1 MIRSLALAHAP
12 QPMPGP
18 HRDSGTRSDR
28 GGAARAEDLGGYRG
42 GVNVE
47 VTPLPGIGVRKD
59 FALRNGR
66 RIGVVTH
73 RDGKIDLIVSKSD
86 DPDACLAELPLTAEE
101 AGALANLL
109 GAPQL
114 VAQLSEEHR
123 DLPGIHTRQ
132 IPVGTPF
139 DGRTLGDTALR
150 TRTGVSVVAVMR
162 AGQVHASPTPDF
174 TLTAGDLMVTVGTS
188 EGLDNAVKILKRG

>member
-1 MIRSLALAHAP
+1 M
-12 QPMPGP
+12 
-18 HRDSGTRSDR
+18 
-28 GGAARAEDLGGYRG
+28 
-42 GVNVE
+42 E
-47 VTPLPGIGVRKD
+47 VTPLPGIGVRKE
-59 FALRNGR
+59 FALRGGR

-86 DPDACLAELPLTAEE
+86 DPDACLAALPLTTEE

-114 VAQLSEEHR
+114 VAQLTEEHR
-123 DLPGIHTRQ
+123 DMPGIHTRQ
-132 IPVGTPF
+132 IPVGAPF

-162 AGQVHASPTPDF
+162 AGHVHPSPTPDF
-174 TLTAGDLMVTVGTS
+174 TLTAGDLMVSVGTS
-188 EGLDNAVKILKRG
+188 EGLDSAVKILKRGG

>member
-1 MIRSLALAHAP
+1 M
-12 QPMPGP
+12 
-18 HRDSGTRSDR
+18 
-28 GGAARAEDLGGYRG
+28 
-42 GVNVE
+42 NVE

-59 FALRNGR
+59 FALRSGR

-73 RDGKIDLIVSKSD
+73 RDGKIELILSKPD
-86 DPDACLAELPLTAEE
+86 DPDACLAELPLSADE
-101 AGALANLL
+101 ASTLANLL

-114 VAQLSEEHR
+114 VAQLNEEHR

-132 IPVGTPF
+132 IPIGSGSPF

-162 AGQVHASPTPDF
+162 AGQVHPSPTPDF